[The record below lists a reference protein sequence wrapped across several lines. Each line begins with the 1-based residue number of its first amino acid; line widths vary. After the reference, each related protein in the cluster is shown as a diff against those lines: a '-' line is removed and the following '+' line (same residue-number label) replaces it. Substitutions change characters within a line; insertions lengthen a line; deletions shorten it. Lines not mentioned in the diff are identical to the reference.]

1 MRSVETVLETEPAAS
16 DIEAAVRRHETAL
29 LIERLI
35 GIALVGLVL
44 TGTILVLW
52 PFLTAFLF
60 AAILVIATWPLHE
73 WMLRRGIPVG
83 LTAAILTIL
92 SIACIVAPAFALAPQ
107 LGSHLADL
115 VQRIQ
120 SIISSGVDL
129 PAWIVHVPLIGAKVQ
144 QLWSTILEGGV
155 QGIVTPHMAW
165 LRSTALTLGGALAQG
180 IVQILLSLI
189 IAAMFWI
196 QGETL
201 RNTILEIG
209 QRFGGEL
216 AKNALQ
222 LAAASIRAVSY
233 GILGTAVAQAMLL
246 ALGMWICGIPG
257 AGVLGFIALIIALSQ
272 VGILLVLIWGGCAW
286 WLYSNGETNLAIF
299 MAIWGTIVSVI
310 DNVLRPLLV
319 GVAVTIP
326 FTMIFFGVF
335 GGFVAFGF
343 LGMFIGPTLLAVFIA
358 LLQAWRT
365 SAPV

>member
-1 MRSVETVLETEPAAS
+1 M
-16 DIEAAVRRHETAL
+16 
-29 LIERLI
+29 
-35 GIALVGLVL
+35 
-44 TGTILVLW
+44 
-52 PFLTAFLF
+52 
-60 AAILVIATWPLHE
+60 
-73 WMLRRGIPVG
+73 
-83 LTAAILTIL
+83 
-92 SIACIVAPAFALAPQ
+92 
-107 LGSHLADL
+107 
-115 VQRIQ
+115 
-120 SIISSGVDL
+120 
-129 PAWIVHVPLIGAKVQ
+129 
-144 QLWSTILEGGV
+144 
-155 QGIVTPHMAW
+155 TPHMAW
-165 LRSTALTLGGALAQG
+165 LRNTALTLGGALAQG

-189 IAAMFWI
+189 IAAMFWV

-201 RNTILEIG
+201 RTTILEIG
-209 QRFGGEL
+209 QRFGGQL

-310 DNVLRPLLV
+310 DNLLRPLLV

-343 LGMFIGPTLLAVFIA
+343 LGMFIGPTLLAVFMRFCRPGGRQRRFDSKISLERQVPLA
-358 LLQAWRT
+358 RMEGGA
-365 SAPV
+365 SARAERVFRWKCGRGDRSVQPNNVSSCYGSDAGQRPLPSPSDCSRSNP

>member
-1 MRSVETVLETEPAAS
+1 MTSVETVPETETAAS
-16 DIEAAVRRHETAL
+16 AIKAAVRRHETAL

-44 TGTILVLW
+44 AGTILVLR

-60 AAILVIATWPLHE
+60 GAILVIASWPLYE
-73 WMLRRGIPVG
+73 WMLRRGISVS

-92 SIACIVAPAFALAPQ
+92 SIACIVAPALALAPQ
-107 LGSHLADL
+107 LGSHLVDL
-115 VQRIQ
+115 VQRVQ
-120 SIISSGVDL
+120 SIISSGMDL
-129 PAWIVHVPLIGAKVQ
+129 PAWIVGTPLIGPKVQ
-144 QLWSTILEGGV
+144 QLWTTVLEGGV
-155 QGIVTPHMAW
+155 QEIVAPHSAW
-165 LRSTALTLGGALAQG
+165 LRSTALSLGGALAQG
-180 IVQILLSLI
+180 VIHILLSLI
-189 IAAMFWI
+189 IAAMFWLR
-196 QGETL
+196 GETL
-201 RNTILEIG
+201 KNTIMEIG
-209 QRFGGEL
+209 QRFGGQL

-222 LAAASIRAVSY
+222 LTAASVRAVSY
-233 GILGTAVAQAMLL
+233 GILGTAVAQAMML
-246 ALGMWICGIPG
+246 AFGMWVCGIPA

-286 WLYSNGETNLAIF
+286 WLYSNGDINLAIF
-299 MAIWGTIVSVI
+299 MAVWGGIVSVI
-310 DNVLRPLLV
+310 DNILRPLLV

-358 LLQAWRT
+358 LLHAWRK